1 MFDDN
6 NFPSFYFLSID
17 LINFVSGVFHTH
29 NHPQLPCGSIKMK
42 VIEKLSNLLFSSRKK
57 QKLLIFFRIVSV
69 FRALHSSFYIDKNS
83 VSGCFL
89 PCEIIHKLR
98 MANRKRERESNFTI
112 YVRTMCELI
121 SLFRV
126 ISSFYPD
133 LALGKRSC
141 DFNLIA
147 AVRMALFCQSSYIE
161 VAWPFFIRA
170 Q

>member
-69 FRALHSSFYIDKNS
+69 FRALHSSSIKTRSPVAFCRVRLFINYAWQT
-83 VSGCFL
+83 
-89 PCEIIHKLR
+89 E
-98 MANRKRERESNFTI
+98 RERESNFTI

>member
-42 VIEKLSNLLFSSRKK
+42 VIEKLSNLLFSSGKK
-57 QKLLIFFRIVSV
+57 QKLLICFRIVSV

-83 VSGCFL
+83 VSGCCL

-98 MANRKRERESNFTI
+98 MANREREKATLQFMFEP
-112 YVRTMCELI
+112 MCELI